1 VGSESKSKETQND
14 RGGSSTDLR
23 KVSESV
29 ILVLIGFGVAGIVI
43 QVAGYSAPA
52 VFGALLNHSIGSP
65 LGLSSVLWEATSL
78 TMTGLAA
85 TVAFRAGIFNIGV
98 EGQAYLGGFMGFLV
112 GYYLSLPS
120 YIELP
125 IVVVAGAVGGILWA
139 IVPAALKAYRGVNE
153 VVTTIMMN
161 YIGSYLVSYLQV
173 LYKSP
178 YSNSSYTSQV
188 NPSAQFSQLFSWG
201 PLDSGIFV
209 SLLTLGAIYFV
220 VWHTTI
226 GYQIRVSGLNPF
238 AARYAGVDPKR
249 MTLFVMLLSGGLAG
263 IGGALFTNASVIG
276 HFDLGTITG
285 VGLNGITV
293 SLIGQLNPI
302 GTFFAAM
309 LVGSLVA
316 ATPFI
321 FIAAQLPPQIVPF
334 VTGIIVAAAAI
345 PGLITTVQ
353 LGLRRWRSS
362 RELSEAPVIQER
374 PGEVKK

>member
-43 QVAGYSAPA
+43 QVAGYSAPS

>member
-125 IVVVAGAVGGILWA
+125 IVVVAGAVGGIFWA
-139 IVPAALKAYRGVNE
+139 VVPAALKAYRGVNE

-209 SLLTLGAIYFV
+209 SLLTLGTIYFV